1 MELSENNSINFVAE
15 KGAMQMENLFQ
26 WINSVLKFVG
36 PLSDFFWDVPTMFHA
51 YKSLPILGSFSLAIV
66 LLMGSGIYFTLRLG
80 FIQVKGLPR
89 AIRLMAH
96 NKADMGISP
105 VAAFMLSSAMRVG
118 PGNILGVTGAISVGG
133 RGPSFGCGYPAF
145 LAWLRLLLKEHWL
158 SFSRN
163 RKDGNLSVVFLLR
176 QCPP

>member
-105 VAAFMLSSAMRVG
+105 VADFIKCV
-118 PGNILGVTGAISVGG
+118 
-133 RGPSFGCGYPAF
+133 
-145 LAWLRLLLKEHWL
+145 
-158 SFSRN
+158 
-163 RKDGNLSVVFLLR
+163 
-176 QCPP
+176 

>member
-1 MELSENNSINFVAE
+1 MPISPCLSWA
-15 KGAMQMENLFQ
+15 
-26 WINSVLKFVG
+26 
-36 PLSDFFWDVPTMFHA
+36 H
-51 YKSLPILGSFSLAIV
+51 FSLAIV

-118 PGNILGVTGAISVGG
+118 PGNILGVTGAISVGAG
-133 RGPSFGCGYPAF
+133 GHLLDVGIRLFWHGYGF
-145 LAWLRLLLKEHWL
+145 
-158 SFSRN
+158 
-163 RKDGNLSVVFLLR
+163 
-176 QCPP
+176 C

>member
-1 MELSENNSINFVAE
+1 MEPSENNSINFVAE

-80 FIQVKGLPR
+80 FIQVKACR
-89 AIRLMAH
+89 APFASWRII
-96 NKADMGISP
+96 KPI
-105 VAAFMLSSAMRVG
+105 
-118 PGNILGVTGAISVGG
+118 
-133 RGPSFGCGYPAF
+133 
-145 LAWLRLLLKEHWL
+145 W
-158 SFSRN
+158 
-163 RKDGNLSVVFLLR
+163 VFLLLLPL
-176 QCPP
+176 C

>member
-1 MELSENNSINFVAE
+1 
-15 KGAMQMENLFQ
+15 MENLFQ

-133 RGPSFGCGYPAF
+133 PGAIFWM
-145 LAWLRLLLKEHWL
+145 WLEVKLNEEVSQGQDQKLHQLMLVLPTIVELKALMVIVVGQFQVQLLILLLL
-158 SFSRN
+158 F
-163 RKDGNLSVVFLLR
+163 LVFL
-176 QCPP
+176 

>member
-1 MELSENNSINFVAE
+1 
-15 KGAMQMENLFQ
+15 
-26 WINSVLKFVG
+26 
-36 PLSDFFWDVPTMFHA
+36 
-51 YKSLPILGSFSLAIV
+51 
-66 LLMGSGIYFTLRLG
+66 MGSGIYFTLRLG

-133 RGPSFGCGYPAF
+133 PGAIFWMWVSGF

>member
-80 FIQVKGLPR
+80 FIQVKACR

-133 RGPSFGCGYPAF
+133 RGAIFGCGYPAF
-145 LAWLRLLLKEHWL
+145 GMATALLKEHWL